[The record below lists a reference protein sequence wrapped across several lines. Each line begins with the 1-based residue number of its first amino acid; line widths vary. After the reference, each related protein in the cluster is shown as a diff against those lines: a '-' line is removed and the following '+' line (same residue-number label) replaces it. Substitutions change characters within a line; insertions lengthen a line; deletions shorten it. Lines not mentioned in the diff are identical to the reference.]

1 MQPGPSPKD
10 SLENREGKN
19 YFAAAFELASTGMA
33 IVAPS
38 GRILRANHRFSEMF
52 GMTPQALL
60 EKNWQDLTPHEELES
75 SLELVAR
82 LLAGDIDSYERDKQ
96 YLRADASR
104 FWGQLKV
111 RIVRDDRGEPDFF
124 VCLLED
130 ITERKRVEQNLLE
143 SEQRYRQL
151 FENMSA
157 GFVLFEVVEDER
169 GAPIDLIVVAA
180 NRGFEQTTGL
190 KAEQAVGRRLKEM
203 LPGLEADTT
212 DWVGTYGQVALTGQ
226 PRQFE
231 QGSELLGAH
240 YAVNA
245 YHAGA
250 KRCGVTFQDITERKR
265 SEHALENR
273 EKQLRFVLQGSELGF
288 WDWDITSGTVYRN
301 ERWATML
308 GYTHEE
314 IQQTPKQWTDFIHP
328 EDRSGA
334 WESINAVL
342 EGRSAMHRLEYRMLH
357 KDGSLRW
364 ILDQAGV
371 TQRDADGRPVRMCG
385 THTDITADKQAQ
397 QILKDSEARHRHLVE
412 NLPDIV
418 YTYSVRRGGVYYSPR
433 AADIFGLPLDYLLS
447 HPFHWHNE
455 IHPEDRERVDEA
467 VAQMLAT
474 QTPFQLEYRVI
485 DADGRWR
492 WLFDRSIGT
501 RPGDGELL
509 IDGLAMDITETKA
522 IQDKLATHRH
532 HLERLVDDRTRELVA
547 AKNQAETANIAKSAF
562 LANMSHE
569 IRTPLNAVIGMT
581 HLLRRTSVTTQ
592 QADKLDKIEA
602 AGVHLLEIINTVLD
616 LSKIEAG
623 KFSLAED
630 AIEIGEMTANSLDMI
645 ASKAR
650 AKGLAL
656 TAEADPVPAGL
667 VGDRTRLRQAL
678 LNYLSN
684 AVKFTEH
691 GTIALRTRLLD
702 ETPTTALLRFEVS
715 DSGPGIDPEA
725 LPRLFSA
732 FEQADNSITRKYGGT
747 GLGLAITRKIAQ
759 LMGGDAGV
767 DTEPGQGSTF
777 WLTVR
782 LNKCAAGQ
790 KTAARPADNPEDLL
804 RRDFAGTRILLADDE
819 QINREV
825 TQSLLDETGL
835 VVETAED
842 GEQALRLAQEKTY
855 ALILMDMQMPNMD
868 GLQATER
875 IRRLPRLQ
883 RTPIL
888 AMTANAFSEDRQHC
902 LAAGMDDFITKPV
915 DPATLFTALLHW
927 LQKAGDK
934 PAA

>member
-10 SLENREGKN
+10 SQENREGMN

-33 IVAPS
+33 IVAPG
-38 GRILRANHRFSEMF
+38 GRILRANHRFGEMF

-60 EKNWQDLTPHEELES
+60 EKTWRDLTPYEELER

-82 LLAGDIDSYERDKQ
+82 LLAGDLDSYELDKQ

-104 FWGQLKV
+104 FWGHLKV
-111 RIVRDDRGEPDFF
+111 RLVRDDRGEPDFF
-124 VCLLED
+124 VCLVED

-169 GAPIDLIVVAA
+169 GTPSDLVVVAA

-190 KAEQAVGRRLKEM
+190 KVEQAVGRRLKEL
-203 LPGLEADTT
+203 LPGLEKDLAD
-212 DWVGTYGQVALTGQ
+212 WIGIYGQVALTGA

-231 QGSELLGAH
+231 QGSELLGAF
-240 YAVNA
+240 YAVTA
-245 YHAGA
+245 YHAGP
-250 KRCGVTFQDITERKR
+250 KRCGVIFQDITERKR
-265 SEHALENR
+265 SELALENR

-288 WDWDITSGTVYRN
+288 WDWDITTGKVFRN

-314 IQQTPKQWTDFIHP
+314 IQETPKQWTDFIHP
-328 EDRSGA
+328 DDRARA
-334 WESINAVL
+334 WDSINAVL
-342 EGRSAMHRLEYRMLH
+342 EGRSSMHHLEYRMLH
-357 KDGSLRW
+357 KDGSIRW

-371 TQRDADGRPVRMCG
+371 TQRDADDRPVRMCG

-418 YTYSVRRGGVYYSPR
+418 YTYSVRQGGVYYSPR
-433 AADIFGLPLDYLLS
+433 AAEVFGLPLDYLHN
-447 HPFHWHNE
+447 HPFHWHDS
-455 IHPEDRERVDEA
+455 IHPEDQGRVDEA

-474 QTPFQLEYRVI
+474 QTPFRLEYRVM
-485 DADGRWR
+485 DAEGRWR

-501 RPGDGELL
+501 RPGDDELL

-522 IQDKLATHRH
+522 IQEELATHRH

-581 HLLRRTSVTTQ
+581 HLLRRTSVTAQ

-630 AIEIGEMTANSLDMI
+630 VIDIGDTIANTIDMI
-645 ASKAR
+645 AGKAK

-667 VGDRTRLRQAL
+667 LGDRTRLQQAL

-691 GTIALRTRLLD
+691 GAIALHTRLVD
-702 ETPTTALLRFEVS
+702 ETPTTVLLRFEVS
-715 DSGPGIDPEA
+715 DSGPGVAPEA
-725 LPRLFSA
+725 LPRLFRPT
-732 FEQADNSITRKYGGT
+732 TR
-747 GLGLAITRKIAQ
+747 LR
-759 LMGGDAGV
+759 
-767 DTEPGQGSTF
+767 E
-777 WLTVR
+777 
-782 LNKCAAGQ
+782 N
-790 KTAARPADNPEDLL
+790 TAAPAS
-804 RRDFAGTRILLADDE
+804 AW
-819 QINREV
+819 
-825 TQSLLDETGL
+825 
-835 VVETAED
+835 
-842 GEQALRLAQEKTY
+842 
-855 ALILMDMQMPNMD
+855 
-868 GLQATER
+868 
-875 IRRLPRLQ
+875 RLPGKS
-883 RTPIL
+883 P
-888 AMTANAFSEDRQHC
+888 N
-902 LAAGMDDFITKPV
+902 
-915 DPATLFTALLHW
+915 
-927 LQKAGDK
+927 
-934 PAA
+934 

>member
-1 MQPGPSPKD
+1 MTPGLPPQD
-10 SLENREGKN
+10 SQESREDIDH
-19 YFAAAFELASTGMA
+19 YSTAFELASTGMA
-33 IVAPS
+33 IVAPG
-38 GRILRANHRFSEMF
+38 GRILRANQRFGELF

-60 EKNWQDLTPHEELES
+60 DKTWRDLTPHEELES
-75 SLELVAR
+75 SLEQVAR
-82 LLAGDIDSYERDKQ
+82 LLAGDIESLERDKQ

-104 FWGQLKV
+104 FWGHLKV
-111 RIVRDDRGEPDFF
+111 RLVRDSRGEPQFF
-124 VCLLED
+124 VCLVED

-157 GFVLFEVVEDER
+157 GFVLFEVVEDEC
-169 GAPIDLIVVAA
+169 GAPTDLIVVAA

-190 KAEQAVGRRLKEM
+190 NAEQAVGRRLKEM

-212 DWVGTYGQVALTGQ
+212 DWIGIYGQVALTGQ
-226 PRQFE
+226 PRRFE
-231 QGSELLGAH
+231 QGSELLGAL

-245 YHAGA
+245 YHAGP
-250 KRCGVTFQDITERKR
+250 KRCAVTFEDITERKR
-265 SEHALENR
+265 SEQALENS

-328 EDRSGA
+328 DDRARA

-342 EGRSAMHRLEYRMLH
+342 ESRSTMHRLEYRMLH
-357 KDGSLRW
+357 KDGGIRW
-364 ILDQAGV
+364 ILDQAGI
-371 TQRDADGRPVRMCG
+371 TQRDADGRPIRMCG

-397 QILKDSEARHRHLVE
+397 QVLKDSEARHRHLVE

-418 YTYSVRRGGVYYSPR
+418 YTYSARRGGVYYSPR
-433 AADIFGLPLDYLLS
+433 AAEVFGQPLDYLLG
-447 HPFHWHNE
+447 HPFHWHDA
-455 IHPEDRERVDEA
+455 IHPEDRERVDTA

-474 QTPFQLEYRVI
+474 QTPFQLEYRVMA
-485 DADGRWR
+485 ADGRWR
-492 WLFDRSIGT
+492 WLYDRSIGT

-522 IQDKLATHRH
+522 IQEELATHRH
-532 HLERLVDDRTRELVA
+532 HLERLVADRTRELVA
-547 AKNQAETANIAKSAF
+547 AKNQAETANIAKTAF

-569 IRTPLNAVIGMT
+569 IRTPLNAVLGMT
-581 HLLRRTSVTTQ
+581 HLLRRTNVTAQ
-592 QADKLDKIEA
+592 QADKLDKIES

-623 KFSLAED
+623 KFSLAEE
-630 AIEIGEMTANSLDMI
+630 AIDIAEMTANSLDMI
-645 ASKAR
+645 AAKAR
-650 AKGLAL
+650 AKGLAI
-656 TAEADPVPAGL
+656 TAEADAVPAGL
-667 VGDRTRLRQAL
+667 VGDRTRLQQAL

-684 AVKFTEH
+684 AVKFTER
-691 GTIALRTRLLD
+691 GAIDLRSRVIE

-715 DSGPGIDPEA
+715 DSGPGISPEA

-767 DTEPGQGSTF
+767 DTAPGQGCTF
-777 WLTVR
+777 WLTAR
-782 LNKCAAGQ
+782 LNKRATGQ
-790 KTAARPADNPEDLL
+790 NPSISPSDNPEDRL
-804 RRDFAGTRILLADDE
+804 RRDFTGTRILLADDE

-825 TQSLLDETGL
+825 TQALLDETGL
-835 VVETAED
+835 IVDTAED
-842 GEQALRLAQEKTY
+842 GEQALHLAQETPY

-868 GLQATER
+868 GLQATEQ

-883 RTPIL
+883 HTPIL
-888 AMTANAFSEDRQHC
+888 AMTANAFTEDRQHC
-902 LAAGMDDFITKPV
+902 LAAGMNDFISKPV
-915 DPATLFTALLHW
+915 DPATLFATLLHW
-927 LQKAGDK
+927 LQKAGDR

>member
-1 MQPGPSPKD
+1 M
-10 SLENREGKN
+10 N

-33 IVAPS
+33 IVAPE
-38 GRILRANHRFSEMF
+38 GHVLLANHRLGEMF
-52 GMTPQALL
+52 GLPPQALRD
-60 EKNWQDLTPHEELES
+60 KTWQEVTPREELERD
-75 SLELVAR
+75 LTLVAG
-82 LLAGDIDSYERDKQ
+82 LLAGDMESYERDKQ
-96 YLRADASR
+96 FLRADTSR
-104 FWGQLKV
+104 FWGHLKV
-111 RIVRDDRGEPDFF
+111 RLVRDDRGVPDFF
-124 VCLLED
+124 VCLVED

-157 GFVLFEVVEDER
+157 GFVLFEVVEGER
-169 GAPIDLIVVAA
+169 GKPSDLIVVAA
-180 NRGFEQTTGL
+180 NRGFEQATGL
-190 KAEQAVGRRLKEM
+190 NAEQAVGRRLKEI
-203 LPGLEADTT
+203 LPGLEADAA
-212 DWVGTYGQVALTGQ
+212 DWIGIYGQVAQTGA

-231 QGSELLGAH
+231 QSSELLGTL

-245 YHAGA
+245 YHAGP
-250 KRCGVTFQDITERKR
+250 KRCGVIFQDITERKR

-288 WDWDITSGTVYRN
+288 WDWDITTGKVFRN

-314 IQQTPKQWTDFIHP
+314 IQETPKQWTDFIHP
-328 EDRSGA
+328 DDRARA

-342 EGRSAMHRLEYRMLH
+342 EGRSSMHHLEYRMLH
-357 KDGSLRW
+357 KDGSIRW

-371 TQRDADGRPVRMCG
+371 TQRHADDRPVRMCG

-418 YTYSVRRGGVYYSPR
+418 YTYSVRQGGVYYSPR
-433 AADIFGLPLDYLLS
+433 AAEVFGLPLDYLHN
-447 HPFHWHNE
+447 HPFHWHDS
-455 IHPEDRERVDEA
+455 IHPEDQGRVDEA
-467 VAQMLAT
+467 VAHMLAT
-474 QTPFQLEYRVI
+474 QTPFRLEYRVM
-485 DADGRWR
+485 DAEGRWR

-501 RPGDGELL
+501 RPGNDELL

-522 IQDKLATHRH
+522 IQEELATHRH
-532 HLERLVDDRTRELVA
+532 HLERLVDDRTRELVT

-581 HLLRRTSVTTQ
+581 HLLRRSNVTAQ

-602 AGVHLLEIINTVLD
+602 AGVHLLDIINSVLD

-630 AIEIGEMTANSLDMI
+630 SIDLGDTIANTIDMI
-645 ASKAR
+645 VGKAR

-656 TAEADPVPAGL
+656 TADTGIVPARL
-667 VGDRTRLRQAL
+667 IGDRTRLQQAL
-678 LNYLSN
+678 LNYLTN

-691 GTIALRTRLLD
+691 GAIALRTRLVD
-702 ETPTTALLRFEVS
+702 ETPTTVLLRFEVS

-767 DTEPGQGSTF
+767 ETEPGQGSTF

-782 LNKCAAGQ
+782 LNKCDAGQ
-790 KTAARPADNPEDLL
+790 ETAARPADYPEDLL
-804 RRDFAGTRILLADDE
+804 RREFTGTRILLADDE

-868 GLQATER
+868 GLQATEQ
-875 IRRLPRLQ
+875 IRRLPQLQ

-915 DPATLFTALLHW
+915 DPATLFATLLHW
-927 LQKAGDK
+927 LQKSANQ
-934 PAA
+934 PAT

>member
-1 MQPGPSPKD
+1 MTPGLSPQD
-10 SLENREGKN
+10 SHDSREDIDCCS
-19 YFAAAFELASTGMA
+19 AAFELASTGMA
-33 IVAPS
+33 IVAPD
-38 GRILRANHRFSEMF
+38 GRILRTNRRLGEMF
-52 GMTPQALL
+52 GLPPQALL
-60 EKNWQDLTPHEELES
+60 EKTWQELTPPEELGRD
-75 SLELVAR
+75 LELLAR
-82 LLAGDIDSYERDKQ
+82 LLAGDIERYERDKQ

-104 FWGQLKV
+104 FWGHLKV
-111 RIVRDDRGEPDFF
+111 RLIRDRQGEPEFF
-124 VCLLED
+124 VSLLED
-130 ITERKRVEQNLLE
+130 ITERKRIEQNLLE

-157 GFVLFEVVEDER
+157 GFVLFEVVEDEQ

-180 NRGFEQTTGL
+180 NRGFEQATGL
-190 KAEQAVGRRLKEM
+190 NAEQAVGRRLKEI
-203 LPGLEADTT
+203 LPGLEADAA
-212 DWVGTYGQVALTGQ
+212 DWIGIYGQVALTGA

-231 QGSELLGAH
+231 QGSELLGTL

-245 YHAGA
+245 YHAGP
-250 KRCGVTFQDITERKR
+250 KRCGVIFQDITERKR

-308 GYTHEE
+308 GYSHEE

-328 EDRSGA
+328 DDRNGA

-357 KDGSLRW
+357 KDGSIRW

-371 TQRDADGRPVRMCG
+371 TQRDAEGRPVRMCG

-397 QILKDSEARHRHLVE
+397 QVLKDSEARHRHLVE

-418 YTYSVRRGGVYYSPR
+418 YTYSVQHGGVYYSPR
-433 AADIFGLPLDYLLS
+433 AAEIFGKPLDYLLS
-447 HPFHWHNE
+447 HPFHWRDS

-467 VAQMLAT
+467 VAQKLTA
-474 QTPFQLEYRVI
+474 QTPFRLEYRVL

-492 WLFDRSIGT
+492 WLYDRSIGT
-501 RPGDGELL
+501 RPGNDELL

-522 IQDKLATHRH
+522 IQEELATHRH
-532 HLERLVDDRTRELVA
+532 HLERLVADRTRELVA
-547 AKNQAETANIAKSAF
+547 AKNQAETANIAKTAF

-569 IRTPLNAVIGMT
+569 IRTPLNAVLGMT
-581 HLLRRTSVTTQ
+581 HLLRRSNVTAQ

-602 AGVHLLEIINTVLD
+602 AGIHLLEIINTVLD

-623 KFSLAED
+623 KFSLTED
-630 AIEIGEMTANSLDMI
+630 DIDIGEMTANSLDMI
-645 ASKAR
+645 AGRAR

-656 TAEADPVPAGL
+656 TAETDPVPPGL
-667 VGDRTRLRQAL
+667 VGDRTRLQQAL

-684 AVKFTEH
+684 AVKFTER
-691 GTIALRTRLLD
+691 GAIALRSRVID

-715 DSGPGIDPEA
+715 DSGPGIAPEA

-767 DTEPGQGSTF
+767 DTAPGQGSTF
-777 WLTVR
+777 WLTAR
-782 LNKCAAGQ
+782 LNKRATGPQ
-790 KTAARPADNPEDLL
+790 SSLSPADHPEDRL
-804 RRDFAGTRILLADDE
+804 RRDFTGTRILLADDE

-825 TQSLLDETGL
+825 TQALLAETGL
-835 VVETAED
+835 VVDTAED
-842 GEQALRLAQEKTY
+842 GEQALRLAQEYPY

-868 GLQATER
+868 GLQATEQ

-883 RTPIL
+883 HTPIL
-888 AMTANAFSEDRQHC
+888 AMTANAFTEDRQNC
-902 LAAGMDDFITKPV
+902 LAAGMNDFISKPV
-915 DPATLFTALLHW
+915 DPATLFATLLHW
-927 LQKAGDK
+927 LQKAGDR
-934 PAA
+934 PVA